1 MVLWTLVYIY
11 LFKSLLSGLL
21 DVVSEVELISHG
33 NSMFNFLG
41 NYLAV
46 FHSAELLYIFTSC
59 AQRFQFFY
67 ILRTYCISFFF
78 IHSKSHPN
86 RFEVISHWW
95 FWFSF
100 PWLVM
105 LCVISCFYWPSICL
119 LWRNV
124 YSVGLPFVCSW
135 VVGVLYIFWILISYQ
150 LFDLYIFSPFF
161 G

>member
-1 MVLWTLVYIY
+1 MVKNPSCNAADESLIPDQGTNIPHAALQLETLHCNEGSPVSLVLHQWKEIWVLWTLVYIY

-86 RFEVISHWW
+86 RFEVISH
-95 FWFSF
+95 
-100 PWLVM
+100 
-105 LCVISCFYWPSICL
+105 
-119 LWRNV
+119 
-124 YSVGLPFVCSW
+124 
-135 VVGVLYIFWILISYQ
+135 
-150 LFDLYIFSPFF
+150 
-161 G
+161 